1 MGYIVVGD
9 ELFATFRQSVRNML
23 PSQRGTATTVWQLM
37 MNNNEQGPFDFKLKN
52 VGEENMYAL
61 QCNASQIIWMER
73 IRFVYDVC
81 NGFSRVQRFL
91 IRRVINS
98 KLKSRHFT
106 KLAVFIRMVT
116 CSSNPNWRTI
126 QDTGI
131 LSDIVFAYLGLL
143 ENNSI
148 LQLRGEKR
156 IKTKGSV
163 KFC

>member
-1 MGYIVVGD
+1 
-9 ELFATFRQSVRNML
+9 
-23 PSQRGTATTVWQLM
+23 
-37 MNNNEQGPFDFKLKN
+37 
-52 VGEENMYAL
+52 
-61 QCNASQIIWMER
+61 MER

-91 IRRVINS
+91 IRRAINS

-116 CSSNPNWRTI
+116 CSSNPNWCTI
-126 QDTGI
+126 RDTGI